1 MGSQDSLLSTVFN
14 LERSIKASYQV
25 LGSLMPWL
33 IQVMKHEAS
42 AKTMSLVNGKETT
55 FATYLMAH
63 LKATQVE
70 NSTTKL

>member
-1 MGSQDSLLSTVFN
+1 
-14 LERSIKASYQV
+14 
-25 LGSLMPWL
+25 MPWL

-55 FATYLMAH
+55 LALQKFDPTYLMAH
-63 LKATQVE
+63 LKATRVE